1 MLGDDFD
8 DPCSTLLLDGQ
19 KKYKFDLKHFTQLPK
34 IKSRK
39 KSPAILFTEE
49 PYQTVDQ
56 KAMGDRNI
64 DHCLLTVYTR
74 LLVVLLVK
82 SNGSTKRTSLGLVDD
97 LSTCPGFGF
106 VN

>member
-1 MLGDDFD
+1 M
-8 DPCSTLLLDGQ
+8 
-19 KKYKFDLKHFTQLPK
+19 K
-34 IKSRK
+34 K
-39 KSPAILFTEE
+39 KSPAILFTDE
-49 PYQTVDQ
+49 PYKTVHQ
-56 KAMGDRNI
+56 KATVADRNI